1 MIVAVLITTAGVM
14 ALILLNGLYVATE
27 FALIGSRRT
36 QLETMARTGRRRARK
51 VLALI
56 TDLRS
61 LDRAI
66 ATIQVGI
73 TCASLGLGMYGEH
86 AVASLLRPLLAGLGP
101 VSEAA
106 SHGLASLL
114 AIIVLTYLHVVIGE
128 VVPKSIALQNPSG
141 TAMWVEP
148 PLRFTALL
156 MRPFVVGLAALSG
169 VILKILGVR
178 PQAESARAFSLDEL
192 DSVIEESGAGGML
205 QAEQAVILA
214 NLVDFEDLQV
224 RQVMIPRNQV
234 TGLPAGA
241 TAEEVMAILRETKH
255 SRYPLYEDDLD
266 DVLGYVH
273 VKDIMRA
280 LDAGG
285 VFDLRALLRPL
296 PHIPETASCTRML
309 RVLRK
314 RRAHMAVALDEHGG
328 TAGIVTLEDLVEE
341 IIGEVQDEFD
351 AEEPPVRVVGAG
363 VAVALGTCRLDEI
376 NEALSLGLE
385 DEQVDTVAGL
395 VLKHLGRMALPGD
408 TVRVDGV
415 RLTVE
420 TVERFAITR
429 VRLEWPQGG
438 QGGSAPASDST

>member
-1 MIVAVLITTAGVM
+1 MMAAVLWTSLGVL
-14 ALILLNGLYVATE
+14 ALVILNGLYVATE
-27 FALIGSRRT
+27 FALIGSRRS

-56 TDLRS
+56 SDLKS
-61 LDRAI
+61 MDRAI
-66 ATIQVGI
+66 AAIQVGI

-86 AVASLLRPLLAGLGP
+86 AVASLLRPLLADLGP
-101 VSEAA
+101 LAGIG

-114 AIIVLTYLHVVIGE
+114 AVLILTYLHIVIGE
-128 VVPKSIALQNPSG
+128 VVPKSIALQNPAR

-148 PLRFTALL
+148 PLRFTDLVL
-156 MRPFVVGLAALSG
+156 RPFVVALSTASG
-169 VILKILGVR
+169 LILKLLRIR
-178 PQAESARAFSLDEL
+178 PAAEAARAFSLDEL

-234 TGLPAGA
+234 TGLPSSAAAA
-241 TAEEVMAILRETKH
+241 TVMEILHDTKH
-255 SRYPLYEDDLD
+255 SRYPLYEEDLD

-285 VFDLRALLRPL
+285 VFDLRALQRPV
-296 PHIPETASCTRML
+296 PHIPETASCTRLL
-309 RVLRK
+309 RLLRK

-328 TAGIVTLEDLVEE
+328 TAGIVTLENLVEE

-363 VAVALGTCRLDEI
+363 VAVAMGSCRLDEI
-376 NEALSLGLE
+376 NSALALVLE
-385 DEQVDTVAGL
+385 DDQVETLAGL

-408 TVRVDGV
+408 TIRVEGV

-420 TVERFAITR
+420 SVERFAITR
-429 VRLEWPQGG
+429 VRLEWNQGG
-438 QGGSAPASDST
+438 QGGSPASNRST